1 MASSGNPKGSSIAG
15 EQHEPRIATTATNG
29 NPEDNHFNE
38 KYDDAE
44 DDAVSISD
52 QKVTTTVEERSDQP
66 ALHLTSD
73 EVNYLIF
80 RYVDEVVA
88 GRTENPLLCNLCVD
102 GALVMIVFASVC
114 LCL

>member
-1 MASSGNPKGSSIAG
+1 MASSGIPKGQSIAG
-15 EQHEPRIATTATNG
+15 EQEPQTTTAIA

-44 DDAVSISD
+44 DDAVSTSD
-52 QKVTTTVEERSDQP
+52 QQMMTEEERSGQP

-80 RYVDEVVA
+80 RYVGEGEDTHWC
-88 GRTENPLLCNLCVD
+88 G
-102 GALVMIVFASVC
+102 
-114 LCL
+114 

>member
-1 MASSGNPKGSSIAG
+1 MASSGNPRGTSIAG
-15 EQHEPRIATTATNG
+15 EQEPRKSTSNG

-52 QKVTTTVEERSDQP
+52 QQMTTAEERSEQP

-80 RYVDEVVA
+80 RYVVWSTFTNTICMVLECWSFVY
-88 GRTENPLLCNLCVD
+88 PCVWR
-102 GALVMIVFASVC
+102 IF
-114 LCL
+114 

>member
-1 MASSGNPKGSSIAG
+1 MASSGNPRGTSIAG
-15 EQHEPRIATTATNG
+15 EQEPRKSTSNG

-52 QKVTTTVEERSDQP
+52 QQMTTAEERSEQP

-80 RYVDEVVA
+80 RYVV
-88 GRTENPLLCNLCVD
+88 
-102 GALVMIVFASVC
+102 
-114 LCL
+114 